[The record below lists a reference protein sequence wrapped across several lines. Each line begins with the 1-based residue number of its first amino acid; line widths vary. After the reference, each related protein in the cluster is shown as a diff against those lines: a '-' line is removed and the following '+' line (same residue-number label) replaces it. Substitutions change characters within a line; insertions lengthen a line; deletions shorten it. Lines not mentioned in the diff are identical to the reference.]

1 METEKQISNLVVK
14 VLDGLSTKARPS
26 LEEIKRPKRFH
37 GAVFSNE
44 KIICRSLASSVET
57 TIGAGFLLALAE
69 VVAKGKYSDVYRE
82 HGLSLKLDSAKV
94 KAVDNT
100 VINLRS
106 GLRRPNHL
114 EEMNTITAAASF
126 HKTPVRIT
134 ADLYL
139 GDHEDGPLFM
149 EIATPLSNIDQCA
162 ESKRKMLLFL
172 AANEGKKAQAFL
184 ALTYNPY
191 VKHHFY
197 KWSFL
202 KRIMD
207 GREVLIRKELWDKLG
222 GPGIYE
228 ALLNV
233 IRRASDG
240 WIRKNNNIELPRTS

>member
-1 METEKQISNLVVK
+1 MGSLNGETEKQISSLVVK

-26 LEEIKRPKRFH
+26 LDEIKKPKRFH
-37 GAVFSNE
+37 GTVFSHE
-44 KIICRSLASSVET
+44 KLAHRSLASSVET
-57 TIGAGFLLALAE
+57 TIGTGFLLALAE
-69 VVAKGKYSDVYRE
+69 VVARGKYSDVYRE
-82 HGLSLKLDSAKV
+82 HDLSLELDSAKV
-94 KAVDNT
+94 KAVNNT
-100 VINLRS
+100 VNNLRS
-106 GLRRPNHL
+106 GLRRPNHS
-114 EEMNTITAAASF
+114 EEMNTITSATSS
-126 HKTPVRIT
+126 HKTSVTIT

-139 GDHEDGPLFM
+139 DDHEDGPLFM

-197 KWSFL
+197 KWSYL

-228 ALLNV
+228 AILNV

-240 WIRKNNNIELPRTS
+240 WIRNNNKQN